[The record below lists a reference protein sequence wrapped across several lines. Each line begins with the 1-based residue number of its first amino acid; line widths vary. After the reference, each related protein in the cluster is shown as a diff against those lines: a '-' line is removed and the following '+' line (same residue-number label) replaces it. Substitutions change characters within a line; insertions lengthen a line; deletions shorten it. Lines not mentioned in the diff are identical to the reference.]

1 MGYDD
6 EVDARGVYDAMAA
19 AYVADE
25 SNAYNSLYERP
36 AMLGLL
42 GDVRGRT
49 VLDLGAGAG
58 ALAVELVARGAGAV
72 VGVDVSPEMVALAR
86 ERARDAAGATF
97 VVGDVADGA
106 LRGFADGTFDLVASS
121 LMMHYVR
128 DWEPVLGE
136 LARVVAPGG
145 RIVFSTHHPELTART
160 FPATQGKD
168 VALVCDRWEKGGEAY
183 DVRFYARSFAAME
196 ASIAASGLTLERWVA
211 PRPLPACEAAD
222 PVAWERLT
230 TLPWFVFGVLSAGAC
245 SS

>member
-42 GDVRGRT
+42 GDVRGRS

-58 ALAVELVARGAGAV
+58 ALAVELVARGAGPV
-72 VGVDVSPEMVALAR
+72 VGVDVSPEMVAVA
-86 ERARDAAGATF
+86 RARAVGATF

-106 LRGFADGTFDLVASS
+106 LRAFADGAFDLVAAS

-136 LARVVAPGG
+136 LARVLAPGG
-145 RIVFSTHHPELTART
+145 RIVFSTHHPEMTARA

-168 VALVCDRWEKGGEAY
+168 VALVCDRWEKGGEGF
-183 DVRFYARSFAAME
+183 DVRFYARSLAAME
-196 ASIAASGLTLERWVA
+196 ASIAASGLVLERWVE
-211 PRPLPACEAAD
+211 PQPLPACEVAD